1 MANWL
6 HGYLLI
12 SGTLE
17 DVNAVLRQLFHRNRD
32 SFFAG
37 VFPESTEEETH
48 KLISHCENGT
58 FEVSLPA
65 KYHTSIYSCFLTDTR
80 WDNDGNFFG
89 MLSEECRC
97 HHVKIAAEGT
107 EYLGAFNEMMKC
119 NAEGEIIYEF
129 RKIDIAE
136 CSICGEQKVVPKETN
151 IRALICPR
159 CGRGAIRS
167 WRDI

>member
-80 WDNDGNFFG
+80 WDDDGNFFG

-107 EYLGAFNEMMKC
+107 EYLGAFDEMMKC
-119 NAEGEIIYEF
+119 NAEGEINMNFAKLILLSVQF
-129 RKIDIAE
+129 AASRRWFPRKQT
-136 CSICGEQKVVPKETN
+136 SV
-151 IRALICPR
+151 R
-159 CGRGAIRS
+159 
-167 WRDI
+167 